1 MVVQSEDRPP
11 LDKAVPRERHPELD
25 QEFLRK
31 EYFCLHEM
39 LEAFDGKALTI
50 KAWSVTLSMAGIGAA
65 FVQKKP
71 ILLLLSGVASL
82 LFWLIEAQ
90 WKAFQQSFY
99 PRVFEIERLMAGG
112 HVDHPTSP
120 QISSSWG
127 RAWKV
132 LRKPEEIRRIAL
144 WPHVFLRHAL
154 VFVSGAALWTLNF
167 WLHFVGN

>member
-1 MVVQSEDRPP
+1 VVVQSEDRPP

-71 ILLLLSGVASL
+71 ILLLLSGVASAL
-82 LFWLIEAQ
+82 LADRGAMEGVSTIVL
-90 WKAFQQSFY
+90 S
-99 PRVFEIERLMAGG
+99 AG
-112 HVDHPTSP
+112 
-120 QISSSWG
+120 
-127 RAWKV
+127 
-132 LRKPEEIRRIAL
+132 LR
-144 WPHVFLRHAL
+144 
-154 VFVSGAALWTLNF
+154 N
-167 WLHFVGN
+167 